1 METPEH
7 ISSVSEICGDVLFF
21 SAPCCV
27 VVVIPFNAHC
37 LIFSHVFVEYRIIRF
52 SFFTNYTRRIIIQGF
67 LFSAADPLLLRLGTV
82 AKISVILQ
90 SRKCAKEHFFPTL
103 QFQECE
109 TDKSQ
114 INQKFVLSKGL
125 IDFPPQ
131 KMTQKCFKCK
141 SFRFQLL
148 PDFIEKIRK

>member
-1 METPEH
+1 MAFSNKILLQTQETIKLLSELRFEIPKRNLVFFAFETPDH

-67 LFSAADPLLLRLGTV
+67 LFSAADPLLLRLGTL

-90 SRKCAKEHFFPTL
+90 SKKCAHGFFLKHFRLT
-103 QFQECE
+103 
-109 TDKSQ
+109 SR
-114 INQKFVLSKGL
+114 V
-125 IDFPPQ
+125 
-131 KMTQKCFKCK
+131 
-141 SFRFQLL
+141 
-148 PDFIEKIRK
+148 